1 MNKAELITAM
11 AGNADMTKADA
22 AKALNAFLE
31 VVTDALKR
39 GEKVTLVGFGT
50 FSVTER
56 AARMGINP
64 TNKQP
69 IEIPAK
75 KAVKF
80 KAGTELSFE

>member
-1 MNKAELITAM
+1 MNKAELINAM

-50 FSVTER
+50 FSVAER

>member
-1 MNKAELITAM
+1 MNKAELINAM

-31 VVTDALKR
+31 VVTGALKR

-50 FSVTER
+50 FSVAER

>member
-1 MNKAELITAM
+1 MNKAELIKAM

-22 AKALNAFLE
+22 AKELNAFLE

>member
-1 MNKAELITAM
+1 MNKAELINAM
-11 AGNADMTKADA
+11 AGNADITKADA

-31 VVTDALKR
+31 VVTGALKR

-50 FSVTER
+50 FSVAER

>member
-1 MNKAELITAM
+1 MNKAELINAM
-11 AGNADMTKADA
+11 AGNADITKADA

>member
-1 MNKAELITAM
+1 MNKAELINAM

>member
-1 MNKAELITAM
+1 MNKAELINAM

-22 AKALNAFLE
+22 AKALNAFME

-50 FSVTER
+50 FSVAER

>member
-1 MNKAELITAM
+1 MNKAELINAM

-31 VVTDALKR
+31 VVMGALKR

-50 FSVTER
+50 FSVAER

>member
-1 MNKAELITAM
+1 MNKAELINAM

-39 GEKVTLVGFGT
+39 GGKVTLVGFGT